1 MEEQMQGW
9 RFWVPGALA
18 VVIVCSVEARP
29 ASAEWFLDLYGG
41 ATFAQ
46 DADVEFRGGAT
57 LEDTIEFDTTGT
69 GGARLGYWLEG
80 LGLPFLGLAVDVSY
94 FAPKASN
101 VGFDTRIEAIPISAL
116 VLLRLPLFA
125 SPAFPHGQ
133 LQPYIGGGPSVF
145 IADVKVGDERSDAQ
159 AEFGADLRAGI
170 TLLFT
175 ANFGIFAEGRYTYF
189 ETNPGGLN
197 TELEV
202 EAFHA
207 LGGLTFRW

>member
-1 MEEQMQGW
+1 MEEHMKHRRAW
-9 RFWVPGALA
+9 LSGALA
-18 VVIVCSVEARP
+18 VFVLCSVAPRP

-41 ATFAQ
+41 ATFAE

-57 LEDTIEFDTTGT
+57 LDDTIEFDTTGT
-69 GGARLGYWLEG
+69 GGGRIGYWF
-80 LGLPFLGLAVDVSY
+80 LPFLGVALDASY
-94 FAPKASN
+94 FAPKAEN
-101 VGFDTRIEAIPISAL
+101 VGFDTRIEVIPISAL
-116 VLLRLPLFA
+116 VLLRAPLFA
-125 SPAFPHGQ
+125 SPAFQNGQ

-145 IADVKVGDERSDAQ
+145 VADVKVGEERSDAQ

-175 ANFGIFAEGRYTYF
+175 ANFGIFAEARYTYF